1 MHNSRILTNEF
12 EFFQPADLSE
22 LFDLVSDTGVETQLM
37 AGGTDVLP
45 QMKEGRKSPQRLIS
59 TMKVKEL
66 DFVTLEGNYITI
78 GATAKLKAIAAFCKD
93 IPSVDALYDG
103 VSAVGKIQ
111 ILNMA
116 TIAGNICTA
125 SPAADPV
132 PPMLAMDA
140 SLTLQSRNSQRD
152 IALKDF
158 LLGPGRTAL
167 RPEEIV
173 YKVNIPMPQSGTGSE
188 FKKLERVSADI
199 AKINMAVVVIRKGNI
214 CQSCKVAVGS
224 CGPTTLLLSG
234 PDKILGGKE
243 ITDLEGELI
252 REAGASVSDE
262 ITPID
267 DIRSSAEYRRKVASV
282 IFMDSFKV
290 AWARAEGEAL

>member
-1 MHNSRILTNEF
+1 MHNSRIITNEF

-45 QMKEGRKSPQRLIS
+45 QMKEGRRAPQRVVS

-66 DFVTLEGNYITI
+66 DFVKLDGDYLKI
-78 GATAKLKAIAAFCKD
+78 GATAKLKTIAAFCKD
-93 IPSVDALYDG
+93 LQAVDAFYEG

-132 PPMLAMDA
+132 PPMLAMGA
-140 SLTLQSRNSQRD
+140 SVTLQSKSSQRD
-152 IALKDF
+152 ISLKDF
-158 LLGPGRTAL
+158 LLGPGKTAIQ
-167 RPEEIV
+167 PGEVV
-173 YKVNIPMPQSGTGSE
+173 YSVNIPLPKAGTGSE
-188 FKKLERVSADI
+188 FVKLERVNADI
-199 AKINMAVVVIRKGNI
+199 AKINMAVVVGRKGDI
-214 CQSCKVAVGS
+214 CESCSVAVGS

-234 PDKILGGKE
+234 PDTILRGKE
-243 ITDLEGELI
+243 VTDLEGELL
-252 REAGASVSDE
+252 REAAASVSEE

-267 DIRSSAEYRRKVASV
+267 DIRSSAEYRRKVAAV
-282 IFMDSFKV
+282 IFMDTFKI
-290 AWARAEGEAL
+290 AWARAEGEAS